1 MSRILEKCKAILATR
16 KCSDSTSLERLVS
29 AVARQLGVSV
39 TDGQIEKAV
48 VYLKY
53 GKAIW

>member
-16 KCSDSTSLERLVS
+16 KCSDLERLVS